1 MGREECST
9 DGEHAPQAA
18 SVIAGGA
25 TTGRTL
31 ACTAADIPCSGDGP
45 TSRRSALRAR

>member
-1 MGREECST
+1 MGHEECST